1 MKRGC
6 NSRLSTVAVDQGRA
20 AEFRENHTMTRKKK
34 DSSISCAAPNAGS
47 SHAPANRASR
57 STVPAAWPT
66 GISQMGLTIKA
77 SQNSDAV
84 EISRDGLVAAAKS
97 VAAPTEAGAD
107 DPAPK
112 DTTENKDD

>member
-1 MKRGC
+1 
-6 NSRLSTVAVDQGRA
+6 
-20 AEFRENHTMTRKKK
+20 
-34 DSSISCAAPNAGS
+34 
-47 SHAPANRASR
+47 
-57 STVPAAWPT
+57 
-66 GISQMGLTIKA
+66 MGLTIKA

-97 VAAPTEAGAD
+97 VAAPTDGGAD